1 MKEDNQIQFNTL
13 QKVSIALINSDLRFI
28 YTIHQNYT
36 NVGGNFF
43 VALFPYLGLVTD
55 GAEDWLKA
63 YNNSSKM
70 KLNVPLFNKEQQ
82 SFFEKMRSSI
92 KIWEQDYDLIYQE
105 LGHIYKES
113 DDYFSSLCK
122 PIAKQL
128 HLYDIFGA
136 YIANHK
142 YCGNTV
148 LCNYYI
154 PDYKFGNDHKDLL
167 INMGS
172 VTGEYIALFGAKEN
186 YTFNSSFTNVYD
198 RDYGGF
204 IKSPVGN
211 KYSDKFVLF
220 SILCQI
226 NFVLEGINKTIIDET
241 PTKLRFSYL
250 LYYYLLKILPQIN
263 KKFRTDFKLSDKWC
277 SGKFRNAMAHYKMG
291 IALRE
296 NEIVF
301 DDPLYGLTQKYLGT
315 DYYTVKNDI
324 IELIEKLA
332 SQLDDFLGFNGKIK

>member
-1 MKEDNQIQFNTL
+1 MKKDNQIQFNTL
-13 QKVSIALINSDLRFI
+13 QKISIALIKSDLRFI
-28 YTIHQNYT
+28 YTLHQNYPK
-36 NVGGNFF
+36 VDGNFF

-63 YNNSSKM
+63 YNNSNKI

-92 KIWEQDYDLIYQE
+92 KIWEQDYELIYQE

-148 LCNYYI
+148 LFIYYI
-154 PDYKFGNDHKDLL
+154 PEYRLGSDNEDLIL
-167 INMGS
+167 KMGR
-172 VTGEYIALFGAKEN
+172 VIGKYIDLFGATQN
-186 YTFNSSFTNVYD
+186 YTFSTSFTNVYD
-198 RDYGGF
+198 RQYGGF
-204 IKSPVGN
+204 FKSPVGN
-211 KYSDKFVLF
+211 EFSDKFVLF

-226 NFVLEGINKTIIDET
+226 NFLLEGINKTIIDET
-241 PTKLRFSYL
+241 PTKLRFTYL

-301 DDPLYGLTQKYLGT
+301 ADPLYGLTQKYLGT

-324 IELIEKLA
+324 VNSLDNL
-332 SQLDDFLGFNGKIK
+332 STQLDTFLGFNRKIK

>member
-1 MKEDNQIQFNTL
+1 MKKDNQIQFNTL
-13 QKVSIALINSDLRFI
+13 QKISIALIKSDLRFI
-28 YTIHQNYT
+28 YTIHQNYPK
-36 NVGGNFF
+36 VDGNFF

-63 YNNSSKM
+63 YNNSNKI

-92 KIWEQDYDLIYQE
+92 KTWEQDYELIYQE

-148 LCNYYI
+148 LFIYYI
-154 PDYKFGNDHKDLL
+154 PEYRLGSDNEDLIL
-167 INMGS
+167 KMGR
-172 VTGEYIALFGAKEN
+172 VIGKYIDLFGATQN
-186 YTFNSSFTNVYD
+186 YTFSTSFTNVYD
-198 RDYGGF
+198 RQYGGF
-204 IKSPVGN
+204 FKSPVGN
-211 KYSDKFVLF
+211 EFSDKFVLF

-226 NFVLEGINKTIIDET
+226 NFLLEGINKTIIDET
-241 PTKLRFSYL
+241 PTKLRFTYL

-301 DDPLYGLTQKYLGT
+301 DDPFYGLTQKYLGT

>member
-1 MKEDNQIQFNTL
+1 MEKEKQIKFNTL
-13 QKVSIALINSDLRFI
+13 QKISIALIKSDLRFI
-28 YTIHQNYT
+28 YTIRQNYSI
-36 NVGGNFF
+36 VSGSFF

-63 YNNSSKM
+63 YNNSSKT
-70 KLNVPLFNKEQQ
+70 KLDVPLFDKEQQ

-92 KIWEQDYDLIYQE
+92 KIWEQDYDLIYHK
-105 LGHIYKES
+105 LGQIYKES

-148 LCNYYI
+148 LFNYYI
-154 PDYKFGNDHKDLL
+154 PEYRLGNDNEDL
-167 INMGS
+167 IFKMGR
-172 VTGEYIALFGAKEN
+172 VIGKYTELFGAKQN
-186 YTFNSSFTNVYD
+186 YTFSASFTNVYD
-198 RDYGGF
+198 RRYGGF

-211 KYSDKFVLF
+211 NYSDRFVLY

-226 NFVLEGINKTIIDET
+226 NFVLEGINKSVIDET
-241 PTKLRFSYL
+241 PTKLRFTYL
-250 LYYYLLKILPQIN
+250 LYYYLLIIIPQIN

-277 SGKFRNAMAHYKMG
+277 SDKFRNAMAHYKMG

-315 DYYTVKNDI
+315 DYFTVKNDI
-324 IELIEKLA
+324 TAYLEYLA
-332 SQLDDFLGFNGKIK
+332 SQLDIFLGLNGKIK

>member
-1 MKEDNQIQFNTL
+1 MKKDNQIQFNTL
-13 QKVSIALINSDLRFI
+13 QKISIALIKSDLRFI
-28 YTIHQNYT
+28 YTIHQNYN

-63 YNNSSKM
+63 YNNSNKI

-92 KIWEQDYDLIYQE
+92 KIWEQDYELIYQE

-226 NFVLEGINKTIIDET
+226 IVNDFN
-241 PTKLRFSYL
+241 
-250 LYYYLLKILPQIN
+250 IL
-263 KKFRTDFKLSDKWC
+263 T
-277 SGKFRNAMAHYKMG
+277 
-291 IALRE
+291 
-296 NEIVF
+296 
-301 DDPLYGLTQKYLGT
+301 
-315 DYYTVKNDI
+315 
-324 IELIEKLA
+324 
-332 SQLDDFLGFNGKIK
+332 LDDYLSKMHCIVGSGN

>member
-1 MKEDNQIQFNTL
+1 MKKENQSKFNTL
-13 QKVSIALINSDLRFI
+13 QQISIALIKTDFRYI
-28 YTIHQNYT
+28 YTIYQNYSK
-36 NVGGNFF
+36 VGGNFI
-43 VALFPYLGLVTD
+43 VALFPYWGLVTD

-63 YNNSSKM
+63 YNNSSKD
-70 KLNVPLFNKEQQ
+70 KLDIPLFNKEQQ

-92 KIWEQDYDLIYQE
+92 KIWEQDYDKIYQE
-105 LGHIYKES
+105 LEKKYKES
-113 DDYFSSLCK
+113 DEYFSSICK

-136 YIANHK
+136 YIANQK
-142 YCGNTV
+142 YCGNTI
-148 LCNYYI
+148 LCNYFTPEYKLGN
-154 PDYKFGNDHKDLL
+154 DYKNLL
-167 INMGS
+167 IIMGN
-172 VTGEYIALFGAKEN
+172 VTGKYTALFGATES
-186 YTFNSSFTNVYD
+186 YSFNSSFSEAHD

-226 NFVLEGINKTIIDET
+226 NFVLVGINLTVIDEI

-263 KKFRTDFKLSDKWC
+263 KKLSANFKLSDKWR
-277 SGKFRNAMAHYKMG
+277 SEKFRNSMAHYKMG
-291 IALRE
+291 VSLRE
-296 NEIVF
+296 KEIVF
-301 DDPLYGLTQKYLGT
+301 DDPFYGLTQKYLGT

-324 IELIEKLA
+324 IYCLDDL
-332 SQLDDFLGFNGKIK
+332 STQLDTYLGFNGKIK

>member
-13 QKVSIALINSDLRFI
+13 QKISIALINSDLRFI

-70 KLNVPLFNKEQQ
+70 KLVVPLFNNEQQ

-250 LYYYLLKILPQIN
+250 LYYYLLKKLPQIN

-291 IALRE
+291 IALQE

-324 IELIEKLA
+324 VDSLENL
-332 SQLDDFLGFNGKIK
+332 STQLDTFLGFNGKIK